1 MKETIIAITSL
12 IFGAL
17 FNFFEKLFGGF
28 DTLFVSLVLL
38 MTMDFISGLMKA
50 IKNKNLDSQIGI
62 FGITKKA
69 FILLIV
75 ALSVVIDKVFKAKGV
90 NVDIVRD
97 VVIMFYIINEI
108 ISVLENA
115 GEFIPIP
122 EKIKEVLAHLH
133 TKEHK

>member
-1 MKETIIAITSL
+1 MKETIIAIASL
-12 IFGAL
+12 IFGVL

-75 ALSVVIDKVFKAKGV
+75 ALSVVIDKVFKAKGINLDV
-90 NVDIVRD
+90 VRD
-97 VVIMFYIINEI
+97 VVIMFYIVNEI
-108 ISVLENA
+108 ISILENA
-115 GEFIPIP
+115 GEVIPIP
-122 EKIKEVLAHLH
+122 EKIKEVLAHLQ